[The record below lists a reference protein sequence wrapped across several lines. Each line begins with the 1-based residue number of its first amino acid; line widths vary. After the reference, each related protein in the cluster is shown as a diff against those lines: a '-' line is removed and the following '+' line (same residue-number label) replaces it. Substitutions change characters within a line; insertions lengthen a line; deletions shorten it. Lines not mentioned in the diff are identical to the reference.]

1 MSYNILPYTYRQAR
15 RIGVE
20 VRPSKRADK
29 KIDVFRGG
37 EYLSSVGAKGY
48 PDFPHYIRSHGKEYA
63 NERRS
68 LYKKRHAPHRLKKGT
83 PSYFAS
89 ELLW

>member
-1 MSYNILPYTYRQAR
+1 MSYSITPYTYRQAR

-20 VRPSKRADK
+20 VRPSKRGDK

-37 EYLSSVGAKGY
+37 QYISSIGNKDYADY
-48 PDFPHYIRSHGKEYA
+48 PHYIQSHGKEYA
-63 NERRS
+63 DNRRS

>member
-1 MSYNILPYTYRQAR
+1 MYQILPYTHRQAR

-20 VRPSKRADK
+20 VRPSKRKDK

-37 EYLSSVGAKGY
+37 ERIASVGHIQY